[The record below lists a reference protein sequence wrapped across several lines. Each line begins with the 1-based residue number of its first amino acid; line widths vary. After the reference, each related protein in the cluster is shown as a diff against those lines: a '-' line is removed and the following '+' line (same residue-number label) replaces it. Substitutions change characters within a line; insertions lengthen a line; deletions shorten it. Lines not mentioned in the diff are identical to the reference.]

1 MADGFFVLHNIKLKM
16 ESEGWHTWR
25 TLQPYPIPPEHK
37 MNQASRKG
45 PWLLLPEQ
53 MHLQN

>member
-25 TLQPYPIPPEHK
+25 TLQPYPTLPEHK

-45 PWLLLPEQ
+45 PWLLLPEE